1 MVLIQDNRQVF
12 KDNVKVDKSSTYLH
26 THHRSIYQ
34 HAIIQPG
41 NQAVLMGREGG
52 EGRGIHSTGL

>member
-12 KDNVKVDKSSTYLH
+12 KDNGKVDKSSTYQH

-34 HAIIQPG
+34 HATFQPG
-41 NQAVLMGREGG
+41 NQAVLSGDRGREGKC
-52 EGRGIHSTGL
+52 IQ